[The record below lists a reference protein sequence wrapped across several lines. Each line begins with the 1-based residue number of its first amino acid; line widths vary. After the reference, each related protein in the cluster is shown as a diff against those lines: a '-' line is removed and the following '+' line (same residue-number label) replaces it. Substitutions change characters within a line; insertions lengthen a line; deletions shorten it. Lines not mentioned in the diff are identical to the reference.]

1 MLKIHPF
8 KTGLED
14 DMKKYYKRENYLKR
28 IRGFYNDAS
37 MIKVIS
43 GVRRCG
49 KSCLMATIAQELTES
64 GVEDENIIF
73 IDLDKRG
80 FKNVKTQD
88 QLEKVIDERA
98 TAKGLKYLF
107 IDEVQNVDGFEEVLN
122 AYRLEDEFSIFITG
136 SNAYLLSGE
145 LVTKLTGRY
154 IEFEMLTLTFEEYLD
169 MKKFLGKEV
178 ENLTTELDHY
188 IHEGGFPQALTYDN
202 EEDRRKY
209 IDSVIKEIFEK
220 DIKRRVKIRNVSG
233 FQKVQQYIINNFGAT
248 SSITNLLESL
258 NRAGISIKR
267 NTLVHYIEILKDSK
281 IIYECKRFDLKS
293 KKSIGCAQKY
303 YLSDLGFWFATN
315 TDNRINYGPI
325 LENIV
330 YCYALSKGYKIS
342 IGRIGKLECDFI
354 LRDSNMDYSYVQV
367 SMTIMNDIKTED
379 REYAPFEMIHDN
391 YPKYLLTRNDPIQKR
406 NGIKHVNI
414 PEFMADGKK
423 FD

>member
-1 MLKIHPF
+1 
-8 KTGLED
+8 
-14 DMKKYYKRENYLKR
+14 MKRYYKRENYLKR
-28 IRGFYNDAS
+28 IRGFYSDSS
-37 MIKVIS
+37 MIKIIS
-43 GVRRCG
+43 GVRRSG
-49 KSCLMATIAQELTES
+49 KSCLMATIAQELLEN
-64 GVEDENIIF
+64 GVDEENIIF
-73 IDLDKRG
+73 IDLDKKG
-80 FKNVKTQD
+80 YKSIKTQE
-88 QLEKVIDERA
+88 QLEAVIDNKA
-98 TAKGLKYLF
+98 SAKGLKYLF

-169 MKKFLGKEV
+169 MKKYLGKEV
-178 ENLTTELDHY
+178 GDLTTELDHY
-188 IHEGGFPQALTYDN
+188 IHEGGFPQALSYDN
-202 EEDRRKY
+202 VEDKRKY
-209 IDSVIKEIFEK
+209 IDSVIQEIFDK
-220 DIKRRVKIRNVSG
+220 DIKKKVKIRNVSG
-233 FQKVQQYIINNFGAT
+233 FQKVQQYIINNFGVT
-248 SSITNLLESL
+248 SSITNLLEEL
-258 NRAGISIKR
+258 HKAGIAIKR
-267 NTLVHYIEILKDSK
+267 DTLTRYIEILKDSK

-293 KKSIGCAQKY
+293 KKSVGGEQKY

-330 YCYALSKGYKIS
+330 YTYALSKAYNIS

-354 LRDSNMDYSYVQV
+354 LRDINMDYSYVQV
-367 SMTIMNDIKTED
+367 AMTIMNDIKTED

-414 PEFMADGKK
+414 PEFMSKGEL
-423 FD
+423 FI

>member
-1 MLKIHPF
+1 
-8 KTGLED
+8 
-14 DMKKYYKRENYLKR
+14 MKEYYKRENYLKR
-28 IRGFYNDAS
+28 IRGFYNDSS

-43 GVRRCG
+43 GVRRSG
-49 KSCLMATIAQELTES
+49 KSCLMATIAQELLEN
-64 GVEDENIIF
+64 GVDEENIIF
-73 IDLDKRG
+73 IDLDKKG
-80 FKNVKTQD
+80 YKSVKTQE
-88 QLEKVIDERA
+88 QLEAVIDNKA
-98 TAKGLKYLF
+98 SAKGLKYLF

-169 MKKFLGKEV
+169 MKKYLGKEV
-178 ENLTTELDHY
+178 GDLTTELDHY
-188 IHEGGFPQALTYDN
+188 IHEGGFPQALSYDN
-202 EEDRRKY
+202 AEDKRKY
-209 IDSVIKEIFEK
+209 IDSVIKEIFDK
-220 DIKRRVKIRNVSG
+220 DIKKRVKIRNVSG

-248 SSITNLLESL
+248 SSITNLLEEL
-258 NRAGISIKR
+258 HRTGISIKR
-267 NTLVHYIEILKDSK
+267 DTLARYIEILKDSK

-293 KKSIGCAQKY
+293 RKSIGGEQKY

-330 YCYALSKGYKIS
+330 FTYALSKGYSIS

-354 LRDSNMDYSYVQV
+354 LRDINMDYSYVQV
-367 SMTIMNDIKTED
+367 AMTIMNDIKTED
-379 REYAPFEMIHDN
+379 REYAPFEVIHDN

-414 PEFMADGKK
+414 PEFMSKGEL
-423 FD
+423 FV

>member
-1 MLKIHPF
+1 
-8 KTGLED
+8 
-14 DMKKYYKRENYLKR
+14 MKEYYKRENYLKR
-28 IRGFYNDAS
+28 IRGFYNDSS

-43 GVRRCG
+43 GVRRSG
-49 KSCLMATIAQELTES
+49 KSCLMATIAQELLDT
-64 GVEDENIIF
+64 GVDEENIIF
-73 IDLDKRG
+73 IDLDKKG
-80 FKNVKTQD
+80 YKSVKTQE
-88 QLEKVIDERA
+88 QLEAVIDEKS

-169 MKKFLGKEV
+169 MKKYLGKEV
-178 ENLTTELDHY
+178 GDLTTELDHY
-188 IHEGGFPQALTYDN
+188 IHEGGFPQALSYDN
-202 EEDRRKY
+202 AEDKRKY
-209 IDSVIKEIFEK
+209 IDSVIKEIFDK
-220 DIKRRVKIRNVSG
+220 DIKKRVKIRNVSG

-248 SSITNLLESL
+248 SSITNLLEEL
-258 NRAGISIKR
+258 HRTGISIKR
-267 NTLVHYIEILKDSK
+267 DTLARYIEILKDSK

-293 KKSIGCAQKY
+293 RKSIGGEQKY

-330 YCYALSKGYKIS
+330 FTYALSNGYSIS

-354 LRDSNMDYSYVQV
+354 LRDINMDYSYVQV
-367 SMTIMNDIKTED
+367 AMTIMNDIKTED
-379 REYAPFEMIHDN
+379 REYAPFELIHDN

-414 PEFMADGKK
+414 PEFMSKGEL
-423 FD
+423 FV

>member
-1 MLKIHPF
+1 
-8 KTGLED
+8 
-14 DMKKYYKRENYLKR
+14 MKRYYKRENYLKR
-28 IRGFYNDAS
+28 IRGFYNDSS

-43 GVRRCG
+43 GVRRSG
-49 KSCLMATIAQELTES
+49 KSCLMTTIAQELLEN
-64 GVEDENIIF
+64 GVDEENIIF
-73 IDLDKRG
+73 IDLDKKG
-80 FKNVKTQD
+80 YKSIKTQK
-88 QLEKVIDERA
+88 QLEAVIDNKA
-98 TAKGLKYLF
+98 SAKGLKYLF

-169 MKKFLGKEV
+169 MKKYLGKEV
-178 ENLTTELDHY
+178 GDLTTELDHY
-188 IHEGGFPQALTYDN
+188 IHEGGFPQALSYDN
-202 EEDRRKY
+202 VEDKRKY
-209 IDSVIKEIFEK
+209 IDSVIKEIFDK
-220 DIKRRVKIRNVSG
+220 DIKKRVKIRNVSG

-248 SSITNLLESL
+248 SSITNLLEGL
-258 NRAGISIKR
+258 HKAGIAIKR
-267 NTLVHYIEILKDSK
+267 DTLTRYIEILKDSK

-293 KKSIGCAQKY
+293 KKSIGGEQKY

-330 YCYALSKGYKIS
+330 YTYALSKAYNIS

-354 LRDSNMDYSYVQV
+354 LRDINMDYSYVQV
-367 SMTIMNDIKTED
+367 AMTIMNDIKTED

-414 PEFMADGKK
+414 PEFMSKGEL
-423 FD
+423 FI

>member
-1 MLKIHPF
+1 
-8 KTGLED
+8 
-14 DMKKYYKRENYLKR
+14 MKEYYKRENYLKR
-28 IRGFYNDAS
+28 IRGFYNDSS

-43 GVRRCG
+43 GVRRSG
-49 KSCLMATIAQELTES
+49 KSCLMATIAQELLET
-64 GVEDENIIF
+64 GVDEENIIF
-73 IDLDKRG
+73 IDLDKKG
-80 FKNVKTQD
+80 YKSVKTQE
-88 QLEKVIDERA
+88 QLEAVIDEKS

-169 MKKFLGKEV
+169 MKKYLGKEV
-178 ENLTTELDHY
+178 GDLTTELDHY
-188 IHEGGFPQALTYDN
+188 IHEGGFPQALSYDN
-202 EEDRRKY
+202 AEDKRKY
-209 IDSVIKEIFEK
+209 IDSVIKEIFDK
-220 DIKRRVKIRNVSG
+220 DIKKRVKIRNVSG

-248 SSITNLLESL
+248 SSITNLLEEL
-258 NRAGISIKR
+258 HRTGISIKR
-267 NTLVHYIEILKDSK
+267 DTLARYIEILKDSK

-293 KKSIGCAQKY
+293 RKSIGGEQKY

-330 YCYALSKGYKIS
+330 FTYALSKGYSIS

-354 LRDSNMDYSYVQV
+354 LRDINMDYSYVQV
-367 SMTIMNDIKTED
+367 AMTIMNDIKTED
-379 REYAPFEMIHDN
+379 REYAPFELIHDN

-414 PEFMADGKK
+414 PEFMSKGEL
-423 FD
+423 FV

>member
-8 KTGLED
+8 KIGLDD

-122 AYRLEDEFSIFITG
+122 AYQLEDEFSIFVTG
-136 SNAYLLSGE
+136 S
-145 LVTKLTGRY
+145 
-154 IEFEMLTLTFEEYLD
+154 
-169 MKKFLGKEV
+169 
-178 ENLTTELDHY
+178 
-188 IHEGGFPQALTYDN
+188 
-202 EEDRRKY
+202 
-209 IDSVIKEIFEK
+209 
-220 DIKRRVKIRNVSG
+220 
-233 FQKVQQYIINNFGAT
+233 
-248 SSITNLLESL
+248 
-258 NRAGISIKR
+258 
-267 NTLVHYIEILKDSK
+267 
-281 IIYECKRFDLKS
+281 KRFDLKS

-315 TDNRINYGPI
+315 TDNRINYWPI

-414 PEFMADGKK
+414 PEFMADGKM

>member
-1 MLKIHPF
+1 
-8 KTGLED
+8 
-14 DMKKYYKRENYLKR
+14 MKEYYKRENYLKR
-28 IRGFYNDAS
+28 IRGFYNDSS

-43 GVRRCG
+43 GVRRSG
-49 KSCLMATIAQELTES
+49 KSCLMATIAQELLET
-64 GVEDENIIF
+64 GVDEENIIF
-73 IDLDKRG
+73 IDLDKKG
-80 FKNVKTQD
+80 YKSVKTQE
-88 QLEKVIDERA
+88 QLEAVIDEKS

-136 SNAYLLSGE
+136 SNAYLLSGK

-169 MKKFLGKEV
+169 MKKYLGKEV
-178 ENLTTELDHY
+178 GGLTTEFDHY
-188 IHEGGFPQALTYDN
+188 IHDGGFPQALSYDN
-202 EEDRRKY
+202 AEDKRKY
-209 IDSVIKEIFEK
+209 IDSVIKEIFDK
-220 DIKRRVKIRNVSG
+220 DIKKRVKIRNVSG

-248 SSITNLLESL
+248 SSITNLLEEL
-258 NRAGISIKR
+258 HRTGISIKR
-267 NTLVHYIEILKDSK
+267 DTLARYIEILKNSK

-293 KKSIGCAQKY
+293 RKSIGGEQKY

-330 YCYALSKGYKIS
+330 FTYALSKGYSIS

-354 LRDSNMDYSYVQV
+354 LRDINMDYSYVQV
-367 SMTIMNDIKTED
+367 AMTIMNDIKTED
-379 REYAPFEMIHDN
+379 REYAPFEVIHDN

-414 PEFMADGKK
+414 PEFMSKGEL
-423 FD
+423 FI

>member
-1 MLKIHPF
+1 
-8 KTGLED
+8 
-14 DMKKYYKRENYLKR
+14 MKEYYKRENYLKR
-28 IRGFYNDAS
+28 IRGFYNDSS

-43 GVRRCG
+43 GVRRSG
-49 KSCLMATIAQELTES
+49 KSCLMATIVQELLET
-64 GVEDENIIF
+64 GVDEENIIF
-73 IDLDKRG
+73 IDLDKKG
-80 FKNVKTQD
+80 YKSVKTQE
-88 QLEKVIDERA
+88 QLEAVIDEKS

-169 MKKFLGKEV
+169 MKKYLGKEV
-178 ENLTTELDHY
+178 GDLTTELDHY
-188 IHEGGFPQALTYDN
+188 IHEGGFPQALSYDN
-202 EEDRRKY
+202 AEDKRKY
-209 IDSVIKEIFEK
+209 IDSVIKEIFDK
-220 DIKRRVKIRNVSG
+220 DIKKRVKIRNVSG

-248 SSITNLLESL
+248 SSITNLLEGL
-258 NRAGISIKR
+258 HKAGIAIKR
-267 NTLVHYIEILKDSK
+267 DTLTRYIEILKDSK

-293 KKSIGCAQKY
+293 KKSIGGEQKY

-330 YCYALSKGYKIS
+330 YTYALSKAYNIS

-354 LRDSNMDYSYVQV
+354 LRDVNMDYSYVQV
-367 SMTIMNDIKTED
+367 AMTIMNDIKTED

-414 PEFMADGKK
+414 PEFMSKGEL
-423 FD
+423 FV